1 MQPGRPSLSGYLALA
16 VPLALVAS
24 STPCTALANP
34 SAASFALPARQH
46 HSLHRP
52 GAAATALLA
61 LGTSLLLAPSPAR
74 AQAPAGG
81 SGTGSNSSAVACGWA
96 SQCPQQQPCC
106 SEYGYCSAGTACL
119 GGCNPQGSYG
129 QGYCAPMPVC
139 SSANYTFADDSRFQ
153 KDHAD
158 WNGDATKYD
167 WTLDKLDS
175 SNPALVQNNALVLT
189 LTENGGGTRVSTTR
203 TVLYGTIQASIKTVG
218 VPGVVTAFITMS
230 GVKDEIDFEWTTN
243 NTNEVFSNYFWE
255 GDVDD
260 YTHGGE
266 HTARNNNQ
274 QFITYGIEWTPTQLD
289 WLVNGKSVRTLQKS
303 SVKNGRYPQTPSR
316 VQFSVWPAGI
326 PASPQGTID
335 WSGGLIDWSSPAY
348 TAAKAFQAEVAWVSI
363 DCYANS
369 QLPFVSGA
377 NSTSSAS
384 STAAAASS
392 TSTKG
397 SRLARRQGGF
407 ELESVEQLW
416 KRQSGGGSVNSY
428 LWGSND
434 TSGQIGVSGSDRAT
448 IINSPYSTGQNMLV
462 KNGDT
467 QGVKAGPTS
476 GSGKSIFG
484 DNAFGNWWQRQST
497 AAHVGLIIGAC
508 AAGLFLLVAM
518 CMGWARC
525 RGKRRKGASGD
536 DDDDALLKP
545 TPAGAAASRN
555 ARRAVSKNGGGG
567 GDAIPLVGAGARTAG
582 GNFSSPSRPVYGRGG
597 PEPGSYA
604 TLHDNGSSV
613 YKGSFRS
620 PSPYDGS
627 PRTATPP
634 VPSLPAQYQQQSYG
648 GQPQYPP
655 SYGRAHPQ
663 QQQQQWSGRY

>member
-1 MQPGRPSLSGYLALA
+1 MRTSRPSAASYLALA
-16 VPLALVAS
+16 VVPFVLVA
-24 STPCTALANP
+24 TPCTALRPP
-34 SAASFALPARQH
+34 SSLSARPT
-46 HSLHRP
+46 RP
-52 GAAATALLA
+52 GAPILLSLGTALL
-61 LGTSLLLAPSPAR
+61 LAAPFAS

-139 SSANYTFADDSRFQ
+139 ESKNYTFADDSRFQ
-153 KDHAD
+153 KNHAD

-175 SNPALVQNNALVLT
+175 SNPPIVQNNALVLT
-189 LTENGGGTRVSTTR
+189 LTENGGGTRVSTTD

-218 VPGVVTAFITMS
+218 APGVVTAFITMS
-230 GVKDEIDFEWTTN
+230 GVKDEIDFEWTGN
-243 NTNEVFSNYFWE
+243 NTDETQSNWYWE

-260 YTHGGE
+260 YTHGGS
-266 HTARNNNQ
+266 HTTRNRASTFN
-274 QFITYGIEWTPTQLD
+274 TYGIDWTPTQLD
-289 WLVNGKSVRTLQKS
+289 WLVNGKSVRTLLKS
-303 SVKNGRYPQTPSR
+303 SDKNGRYPQTPSR

-326 PASPQGTID
+326 KASPQGTID

-348 TAAKAFQAEVAWVSI
+348 TANKAFQAEVGWVSVE
-363 DCYANS
+363 CYDGLK
-369 QLPFVSGA
+369 LPFVSGT
-377 NSTSSAS
+377 NSSSSSSSSAS
-384 STAAAASS
+384 SAAASS
-392 TSTKG
+392 TKG
-397 SRLARRQGGF
+397 SRMARRQGGF
-407 ELESVEQLW
+407 ELESVEELW
-416 KRQSGGGSVNSY
+416 KRQSGGGNVNSY
-428 LWGSND
+428 LWGAND
-434 TSGQIGVSGSDRAT
+434 TSGQIGISGSDRAT

-467 QGVKAGPTS
+467 KGVKAGPTS

-536 DDDDALLKP
+536 DDDDDALLKP
-545 TPAGAAASRN
+545 TTAPGAAASRN
-555 ARRAVSKNGGGG
+555 ARRAVGKNGG
-567 GDAIPLVGAGARTAG
+567 GDAIPLVGAGARPG
-582 GNFSSPSRPVYGRGG
+582 GNFSSPSPSRPVYGRGG
-597 PEPGSYA
+597 PDPGSYA
-604 TLHDNGSSV
+604 TLHDNGSTASTT

-627 PRTATPP
+627 PRVATPP
-634 VPSLPAQYQQQSYG
+634 VPSLPRQYQQQQPQPQPQQGYG
-648 GQPQYPP
+648 GQQQQQYPP
-655 SYGRAHPQ
+655 SYGRAP
-663 QQQQQWSGRY
+663 QQQWSGRY